1 MTTKNSVTTP
11 EAKPA
16 LCRFYFQN
24 QHCRHGSSCR
34 FSHEAPKEGMT
45 RSEILSM
52 IPCTHYD
59 HGMCAFGDDCELLH
73 RQQKREEEGHH
84 NDTTEHNHNRTPQ
97 TKNNEEEEE
106 LVDTTC
112 GICLENVY
120 NTQQQQFGLLSC
132 CNHIFCHACLMEWRR
147 SSEVSSSS
155 RRVCPTCREMSNYV
169 IPSHVF
175 PSNPSQKLNIVQNYK
190 QKYSMIPCKRFVTGK
205 LGSCP
210 FGRDCFF
217 SHEDESGVDMKNR
230 DKTMQELFEERER
243 HRSRNRR
250 NNMGSDLDMIAEM
263 LMTMALERQF
273 NRGGLDDDGNGERF
287 GIDGMLRQLLSIGS
301 NSGDEVELPLPMLQL
316 FAAMGVFDD
325 DENNSFS
332 HDSDDGTSLDSM
344 PQLEDLNDNS
354 MPPLED
360 ADNNSVP
367 PLEDLDVAGS

>member
-1 MTTKNSVTTP
+1 
-11 EAKPA
+11 
-16 LCRFYFQN
+16 
-24 QHCRHGSSCR
+24 
-34 FSHEAPKEGMT
+34 MT

-52 IPCTHYD
+52 IPCPHYAR
-59 HGMCAFGDDCELLH
+59 GMCAFGDDCELFH
-73 RQQKREEEGHH
+73 RRQGHH
-84 NDTTEHNHNRTPQ
+84 MDTEHNHNRVPQ
-97 TKNNEEEEE
+97 TKNNEKEE
-106 LVDTTC
+106 LVDSTC

-155 RRVCPTCREMSNYV
+155 RRVCPTCREPSNYV
-169 IPSHVF
+169 VPSHVF

-190 QKYSMIPCKRFVTGK
+190 QKCSMTPCKRFVTGK

-210 FGRDCFF
+210 FGSDCFF
-217 SHEDESGVDMKNR
+217 SHQDESGMDMRTR

-250 NNMGSDLDMIAEM
+250 NNRDSDLDMIAEM
-263 LMTMALERQF
+263 LMAMALERQF
-273 NRGGLDDDGNGERF
+273 NRGGRGGGASTIFGERDEAVDDDDYDDDDNGERF
-287 GIDGMLRQLLSIGS
+287 GIDGMLSQLLSMGS
-301 NSGDEVELPLPMLQL
+301 TPGDDVVDLPLPMLQL

-325 DENNSFS
+325 DENSFS

-344 PQLEDLNDNS
+344 PPLEDLDDISMPPLENVNDNSMPPLDDVDDNS

-360 ADNNSVP
+360 
-367 PLEDLDVAGS
+367 LDVARRND